1 MGPMIKLLTVDSGFE
16 AKLIAARLG
25 ADGIICE
32 LRGGVDGPYPIG
44 AAHVYVPLDDLE
56 LARDLMAPVDF
67 SDHELFGGEECDE
80 LDAEVD

>member
-1 MGPMIKLLTVDSGFE
+1 MIKLLTVDSGFE
-16 AKLIAARLG
+16 GKLIAARLG

-44 AAHVYVPLDDLE
+44 AVHVYVPLDDLE
-56 LARDLMAPVDF
+56 LARDLMAPVEF
-67 SDHELFGGEECDE
+67 SDADLFGDEESDE